1 LAAKR
6 FDDAGEAIS
15 QVIEHGFSGGRK
27 GYVTA
32 LAAAMKKMDGVNS
45 DFCFQWHAVSSMPS
59 FDLHFTT
66 ATFYGLT
73 TLAAWLPPVSPANMT
88 AGISPAGRLAM
99 MRAAFV
105 AALLSHCI
113 ALGYSLFGGDGLN
126 IGFSHAISLII
137 WLVMVVYFL
146 IGFDNKLLRL
156 AALYLAP
163 IAIVVALLPTMLPAQ
178 RIVHYAGFAFK
189 LHFVVAILA
198 YALFTVAA
206 LHALFMLFLEKRLH
220 EGAMPPE
227 LQGMPPLLRIER
239 LLFQLLGVAFLLLT
253 ATLVSGVFF
262 SETLFGK
269 AFQLSYKTV
278 FAVFSWLIFGGLLF
292 GQWKFGWRGK
302 LAVRWTLIG
311 FALLLLAYLGSKF
324 VLEIVLGRI

>member
-1 LAAKR
+1 
-6 FDDAGEAIS
+6 
-15 QVIEHGFSGGRK
+15 
-27 GYVTA
+27 
-32 LAAAMKKMDGVNS
+32 
-45 DFCFQWHAVSSMPS
+45 MPS

-66 ATFYGLT
+66 AVFYALT
-73 TLAAWLPPVSPANMT
+73 ALVAWVPAASPAN
-88 AGISPAGRLAM
+88 SPAAPQLVVRLAL
-99 MRAAFV
+99 MRAALV
-105 AALLSHCI
+105 VGLLCHGV

-137 WLVMVVYFL
+137 WLVMGVYFL
-146 IGFDNKLLRL
+146 IGFDNQLLRL

-163 IAIVVALLPTMLPAQ
+163 IAAAATLLPAFLPAQ

-206 LHALFMLFLEKRLH
+206 LHALLMLFLEKRLH
-220 EGAMPPE
+220 EGAMPQE

-239 LLFQLLGVAFLLLT
+239 LLFQLLGIAFLLLT

-262 SETLFGK
+262 SESLFGK
-269 AFQLSYKTV
+269 AFQLSHKTV

-292 GQWKFGWRGK
+292 GHWKFGWRGK
-302 LAVRWTLIG
+302 VAVRWTLIG
-311 FALLLLAYLGSKF
+311 FLLLLLSYVGSKF
-324 VLEIVLGRI
+324 VLEIILHRI